1 MNKDH
6 FGFNRVQP
14 RTHKTISERDNPMPD
29 LVYEKKGR
37 IAYITLN
44 RPASLNAMTN
54 QMKRRLNEIW
64 FDFRDDPEVWV
75 AIIAGAGGR
84 AFSTGSDVKEFT
96 TMEGFGQG
104 IIFLESGALQEGH
117 MDLWKP
123 LIAAI
128 DGWCVA
134 GGLELALC
142 SDIRIATEK
151 SKFGLTQPKIGR
163 IAGGGGTMRLPD
175 QIPFAI
181 AMEMLLTGDPIDA
194 RRAYEVGLINQVV
207 ASSEELMP
215 AAEKMAERILACA
228 PLPARLSKEQVLRGF
243 NLPIPTQLALL
254 RIGREVEASEDAVEG
269 SKAFAE
275 KRKPQWKN
283 K

>member
-1 MNKDH
+1 
-6 FGFNRVQP
+6 
-14 RTHKTISERDNPMPD
+14 MPD
-29 LVYEKKGR
+29 IVYEKKGR

-54 QMKRRLNEIW
+54 QMKKQLGEIW

-75 AIIAGAGGR
+75 AIISGAGGR
-84 AFSTGSDVKEFT
+84 AFSTGSDIKEFT

-104 IIFLESGALQEGH
+104 IIYQEREILQEGH
-117 MDLWKP
+117 IDLCKP
-123 LIAAI
+123 LIAAV
-128 DGWCVA
+128 DGWCV
-134 GGLELALC
+134 GGGFELVLC
-142 SDIRIATEK
+142 CDIRIATEK
-151 SKFGLTQPKIGR
+151 SKFGLAEPKIGR
-163 IAGGGGTMRLPD
+163 IARGGGTMRLPD

-194 RRAYEVGLINQVV
+194 QRAYEVGLINQVV
-207 ASSEELMP
+207 ASSEELML
-215 AAEKMAERILACA
+215 AAEKMAERILACS
-228 PLPARLSKEQVLRGF
+228 PLSVRLSKEQVLKGF

-254 RIGREVEASEDAVEG
+254 RIGKEADASEDAVEG

-283 K
+283 A